1 MPDTAVNPALDTPI
15 DTLFQQTH
23 DEYVRTRYIAKLHN
37 HLMMNVRYGLREVY
51 EDHVEPQLKAEHGEV
66 PQSGH
71 EISKAIEGNLY
82 YRTYSSL
89 RYNAQEML
97 SQSKQAAVERQ
108 LPEMIDVVRDITA
121 AKPTGGTLRLDPAF
135 ETPNYVTALDVHLI
149 PGGYHTEFTEDDVA
163 QGFLLGARH
172 SGPAINPARE
182 FGFVGYSVAAWL
194 KHKFPEFSPKAIL
207 DMGTQWGSNLIAYN
221 KEYPGAELH
230 GIDIAAPSL
239 RYGHAKAEQAGVKM
253 HLSQQ
258 NAEATDFD
266 DNSFDLVVSSFVL
279 HEIAVP
285 ATKRLLAEAHRV
297 LKPGGIMVHV
307 ELPPHKSCE
316 PFLNFMFDWD
326 TRHNNEPNY
335 RNFRSQD
342 PSKLMAKAGFAP
354 DESFETTIPDL
365 PTTPPDKWQ
374 RIVNGEEPAPIHGRG
389 AWFIF
394 GGRKA

>member
-51 EDHVEPQLKAEHGEV
+51 EDHVEPKLKAELGEV
-66 PQSGH
+66 PRSGH
-71 EISKAIEGNLY
+71 EISKAIEGNL
-82 YRTYSSL
+82 
-89 RYNAQEML
+89 
-97 SQSKQAAVERQ
+97 
-108 LPEMIDVVRDITA
+108 
-121 AKPTGGTLRLDPAF
+121 RLDPAF
-135 ETPNYVTALDVHLI
+135 ETPNYITALDVHLI
-149 PGGYHTEFTEDDVA
+149 PGGYHTEFAEDDVA

-194 KHKFPEFSPKAIL
+194 KHRYPEFSPKAIL

-221 KEYPGAELH
+221 KEYPGAELY

-239 RYGHAKAEQAGVKM
+239 RYGHAKAEQAGVKI

-258 NAEATDFD
+258 NAECTDFA

-279 HEIAVP
+279 HEIAVK
-285 ATKRLLAEAHRV
+285 ATKNLLAEAHRV

-342 PSKLMAKAGFAP
+342 PSKLMADAGFPAG
-354 DESFETTIPDL
+354 ETFETTIPDL

-374 RIVNGEEPAPIHGRG
+374 RIVSGEDPAPIHGRG